1 MSSFLEKH
9 KRQPKL
15 FIDLPSKGIFY
26 DDTVIQDQQY
36 TQLPVFGMNTMD
48 EIMLKTPDALFS
60 GESTAKIMQSCIP
73 LIKDPWRIIGFDLD
87 YILLS
92 IRIATYG
99 NAMPVTTTCPKCNT
113 ETTSEVQ
120 LQKMLETIES
130 GKTNNSVTIN
140 NLTFHLR
147 PLTYKETTDFSQKHF
162 RMQKQLNQIELM
174 DATEDQKEQT
184 RQNLLNELS
193 EINIDLSI
201 AHIMN
206 ITDGTEEET
215 SIEAI
220 RAFVSDNDADVFKK
234 IREGIDEMNSDWN
247 KDVLEIACSEEECD
261 NVYKSQL
268 NVDYSSF
275 FGTRSLRS
283 RNLIS

>member
-99 NAMPVTTTCPKCNT
+99 NAMPVTTTCTKCNA

-130 GKTNNSVTIN
+130 GKTNNSVTID

-184 RQNLLNELS
+184 RQGLLNELS

-234 IREGIDEMNSDWN
+234 IRKGIDEMNSDWN
-247 KDVLEIACSEEECD
+247 KDVLEITCSEEECD